1 MQVCKPSLM
10 SHLGKSNVRN
20 LHLNLHNPQESD
32 GSCAWRYLLSLLVCV
47 ANFHLTNKSKGFLL
61 SHRLDISVH
70 KISLMVRETQHLF
83 EFASLLKVSCINRP
97 GVKQL

>member
-1 MQVCKPSLM
+1 M

-32 GSCAWRYLLSLLVCV
+32 GSCAWRHLLSLLLCL
-47 ANFHLTNKSKGFLL
+47 ANSHLTNKSKGFLL

-70 KISLMVRETQHLF
+70 SFSLMVRETQHLS
-83 EFASLLKVSCINRP
+83 EFVPWLKVSCMNCP
-97 GVKQL
+97 EVKQL